1 MITTYCEISSN
12 AFFIYIAKSSC
23 SKSNYEDTAM
33 SALLRC
39 TADIFEYVQEL
50 LGDLMDNGSLMFLLN
65 GRINQEYPENPF
77 SHNICEGRHRFDQ
90 SARDFALADRSLT
103 TSMLM
108 NPIPSANCI
117 DEQDDLLSDLGKIS
131 TNDASMRRRRN
142 EVRDQGERPA
152 RQARQSE
159 TDALVMDII
168 DDFHLSVTVVN
179 AVAYVAGYIIRK
191 IKL

>member
-1 MITTYCEISSN
+1 
-12 AFFIYIAKSSC
+12 
-23 SKSNYEDTAM
+23 
-33 SALLRC
+33 
-39 TADIFEYVQEL
+39 
-50 LGDLMDNGSLMFLLN
+50 
-65 GRINQEYPENPF
+65 
-77 SHNICEGRHRFDQ
+77 
-90 SARDFALADRSLT
+90 
-103 TSMLM
+103 MLM

-131 TNDASMRRRRN
+131 TNDASMLRRRN
-142 EVRDQGERPA
+142 EARDHGERPARQA

-179 AVAYVAGYIIRK
+179 VAGYIIRK